1 MEDILK
7 HYYHINKHAFDNL
20 DIPKSLLQE
29 WQSIINLLAHLGGAS
44 TGIIMKVEQEELSVL
59 VASQPEENPYNVG
72 DKAIYED
79 SGLYCA
85 AVMMSQESL
94 YIRNALETTGWAQ
107 SPNLEAHLL
116 NYVGFPIQY
125 PNGQPFGTICLM
137 HTEANEYSTDFIA
150 LMEKM
155 RDLIESQLKIL
166 YISFHDVLTSTYNRT
181 FFNMK
186 VADEMALAKHEHTP
200 LSMLVLDIDK
210 FKNIN
215 DTFGHGVGDQI
226 LQMFAEVVQQA
237 VDENGIVVRYG
248 GEEFIVLLRNTTAQQ
263 AVAIAENIRQKVANH
278 TYIGEQ
284 HVTASIGVA
293 EWLMD
298 ETVADWYNRADQALY
313 TAKRQGRN
321 TVRLYESE

>member
-59 VASQPEENPYNVG
+59 VASQSEENPYNVG

-94 YIRNALETTGWAQ
+94 Y
-107 SPNLEAHLL
+107 
-116 NYVGFPIQY
+116 
-125 PNGQPFGTICLM
+125 
-137 HTEANEYSTDFIA
+137 
-150 LMEKM
+150 
-155 RDLIESQLKIL
+155 
-166 YISFHDVLTSTYNRT
+166 
-181 FFNMK
+181 
-186 VADEMALAKHEHTP
+186 
-200 LSMLVLDIDK
+200 
-210 FKNIN
+210 
-215 DTFGHGVGDQI
+215 
-226 LQMFAEVVQQA
+226 
-237 VDENGIVVRYG
+237 
-248 GEEFIVLLRNTTAQQ
+248 VLLRNTTAQQ